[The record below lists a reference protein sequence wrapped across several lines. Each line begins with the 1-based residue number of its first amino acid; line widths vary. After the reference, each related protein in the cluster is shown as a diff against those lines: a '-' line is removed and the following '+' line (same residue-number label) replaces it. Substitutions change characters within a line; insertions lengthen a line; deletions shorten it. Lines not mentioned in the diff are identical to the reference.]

1 MSRLTCKYDG
11 DNALRK
17 LCTFDRESDI
27 EADDCMTCSEYCET
41 IDALDITCSDC
52 AIQKAF
58 DKLAEYEDLEEK
70 GLLLK
75 LPCKVGDI
83 IYEVDEGI
91 LFDNVIEPIECKVTC
106 ILFKT
111 EIHIDVEVIKGHG
124 VGSTYT
130 FEFEDFGKTVFLTKE
145 EAEKELERLNNEKN

>member
-11 DNALRK
+11 DNTLRE
-17 LCTFDRESDI
+17 LCTFDRASDI
-27 EADDCMTCSEYCET
+27 EADGCMTCSEYCDT

-75 LPCKVGDI
+75 LPCKVGSTI
-83 IYEVDEGI
+83 YQLINSHIYEYKVIGI
-91 LFDNVIEPIECKVTC
+91 CFDIFQNKWMYEVTYE
-106 ILFKT
+106 IGLEWFKT
-111 EIHIDVEVIKGHG
+111 MCDFDV
-124 VGSTYT
+124 
-130 FEFEDFGKTVFLTKE
+130 FGKSKTVFLIKE